1 MAHHRAVLAA
11 VGSFELAFERAS
23 SLDPVLRELA
33 QVKVASLVG
42 CRFCIDI
49 GGALAQEHGVSE
61 AKLLAVP
68 FYETSSAFNDL
79 ERRVLDYAVEMT
91 GTPGGAGG
99 DLFRTL
105 ETELGVPAMVELTAA
120 IAWENFRARFN
131 HAVGAEEEG
140 FSAGKVCLLPPRG
153 GEEDPS
159 RGTLDAG

>member
-1 MAHHRAVLAA
+1 
-11 VGSFELAFERAS
+11 
-23 SLDPVLRELA
+23 
-33 QVKVASLVG
+33 
-42 CRFCIDI
+42 
-49 GGALAQEHGVSE
+49 
-61 AKLLAVP
+61 
-68 FYETSSAFNDL
+68 
-79 ERRVLDYAVEMT
+79 VLDYAVEMT

-105 ETELGVPAMVELTAA
+105 ETELGVPAMEELTAA